1 MPSLH
6 MFKISI
12 VMDTNVMLSNLEL
25 IKQLYNCQMP
35 LPYTINYSKTVVTEL
50 ENLKKS
56 KVEARNAIRFLESI
70 VNSLKTEIEGRIDDR
85 KVEVV
90 IETRDPIKI
99 TNNDDKI
106 LNYCFQ
112 LENPILLTNDKAFYL
127 KCVSFNIKA
136 IVVGNKSIKDLISA
150 ILQEFGMV
158 GREAFKEVQSSYV
171 SRIRASLKKTLL
183 PSFFLIIQRELGVNY
198 DLVVKPDEELDYY
211 LDFVVKNF
219 FLFRNFLPGNA
230 PEIIKKFL
238 KNLKEE
244 NIDDIKDMIHVICM
258 IFRKSAPEDIL

>member
-70 VNSLKTEIEGRIDDR
+70 VHSLKTEIEGRIDDR
-85 KVEVV
+85 KVEGVM
-90 IETRDPIKI
+90 ETRDPIKI

-106 LNYCFQ
+106 LN
-112 LENPILLTNDKAFYL
+112 L
-127 KCVSFNIKA
+127 VST
-136 IVVGNKSIKDLISA
+136 IS
-150 ILQEFGMV
+150 L
-158 GREAFKEVQSSYV
+158 
-171 SRIRASLKKTLL
+171 
-183 PSFFLIIQRELGVNY
+183 
-198 DLVVKPDEELDYY
+198 
-211 LDFVVKNF
+211 
-219 FLFRNFLPGNA
+219 
-230 PEIIKKFL
+230 
-238 KNLKEE
+238 
-244 NIDDIKDMIHVICM
+244 
-258 IFRKSAPEDIL
+258 